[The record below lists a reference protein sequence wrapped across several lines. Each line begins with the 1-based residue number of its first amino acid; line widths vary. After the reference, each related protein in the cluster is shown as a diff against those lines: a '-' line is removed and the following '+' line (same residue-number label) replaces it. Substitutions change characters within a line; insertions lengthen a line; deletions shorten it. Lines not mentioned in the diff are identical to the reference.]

1 MPKAIMAVWSDP
13 SDPSREDEYNQWYD
27 STHVP
32 DVLKVP
38 GFKSATRYK
47 VADVQ
52 FGEVDAP
59 GRYIALYEVEVDD
72 LNDIPQGM
80 MNAFAADELPMSDSI
95 TPGPITI
102 FEQVSDRIS

>member
-38 GFKSATRYK
+38 GFVAATRYK
-47 VADVQ
+47 VADTQ
-52 FGEVDAP
+52 FGPVDTP

-72 LNDIPQGM
+72 LAEIPAGM
-80 MNAFAADELPMSDSI
+80 MNAFAANELPMSDAI
-95 TPGPITI
+95 APGPITI
-102 FEQVSDRIS
+102 LEQVSDRLT

>member
-13 SDPSREDEYNQWYD
+13 SDPDRDGEFNQWYD

-38 GFKSATRYK
+38 GFKAATRYR
-47 VADVQ
+47 VAGTQ
-52 FGEVDAP
+52 FGDVDTP
-59 GRYIALYEVEVDD
+59 GRYLALYEVEVDD
-72 LNDIPQGM
+72 LAEIPQGM
-80 MNAFAADELPMSDSI
+80 MNAFAADELPMSDVI

-102 FEQVSDRIS
+102 FEQVSDRIT